1 MNFWRNASKLW
12 DVNNV
17 DMVRNRTRAVTTVT
31 ALAAG
36 EPDRVPQCVT
46 SLTEV
51 VEMGGIEP
59 PSTAELRCLLRVQP
73 TLTFCSAPTF
83 AVGL

>member
-59 PSTAELRCLLRVQP
+59 PSIAEILRLLRAQSVR
-73 TLTFCSAPTF
+73 TFYSAPTF
-83 AVGL
+83 VTNT